1 MYARLR
7 SILQKPD
14 AARKE
19 KMTKRANKTAS
30 EAVKRRNR
38 LMPESRGDSKLRK
51 NRAWS
56 QRDTA
61 RRNVVTLLIR
71 SETVATT

>member
-19 KMTKRANKTAS
+19 KMTRRTNKTAS
-30 EAVKRRNR
+30 EVVKWRNW
-38 LMPESRGDSKLRK
+38 LMPESSGDWKSRR

-61 RRNVVTLLIR
+61 RRNAVALLIR
-71 SETVATT
+71 SEAVATT